1 MLQTDYFETS
11 HADLLLAAVI
21 GEAPKPKS
29 KLRHI
34 DYVGDLRMPEA
45 MHAAVM
51 REAKW
56 RCMGCGHD
64 TTSTCPRCT
73 VQQIVLQESDPI
85 AEVYNDISGMVKQ
98 LLTTQ
103 PQPEAAELCPICLIT
118 PLVGSDCPRCG
129 DDCEFLLTLVRS

>member
-1 MLQTDYFETS
+1 MLQTDWFETS

-21 GEAPKPKS
+21 GEAPKP
-29 KLRHI
+29 
-34 DYVGDLRMPEA
+34 VGKMEA
-45 MHAAVM
+45 ITAIM

-56 RCMGCGHD
+56 RCMGCGQD
-64 TTSTCPRCT
+64 TTGTCPRCT

-103 PQPEAAELCPICLIT
+103 PQPEAAELCPICLT
-118 PLVGSDCPRCG
+118 PPLVGSDCPRCG
-129 DDCEFLLTLVRS
+129 DDYDFC

>member
-1 MLQTDYFETS
+1 MRPNIPTMLQTDWFETS

-34 DYVGDLRMPEA
+34 DYVGALRMAEA

-56 RCMGCGHD
+56 RCMGCGQD
-64 TTSTCPRCT
+64 TTGTCPRCT
-73 VQQIVLQESDPI
+73 VQQFVLKESDPI
-85 AEVYNDISGMVKQ
+85 SEVYTEASGTDQ
-98 LLTTQ
+98 IYLNTT
-103 PQPEAAELCPICLIT
+103 T
-118 PLVGSDCPRCG
+118 PLKV
-129 DDCEFLLTLVRS
+129 EK